1 MHYFTNNKESSENK
15 RSDFITNSKIIKK
28 NEQMINENAFNE
40 GNKLENEY
48 QNSMSKENN
57 TNYKNGL
64 DESKNSFLNSSYK
77 SGMKNYLNNSTNKD
91 VSTAN
96 DNNYVMS
103 INEVNQN
110 NNKLNKKSNDLGNFT
125 SVYESF
131 SNEVPKDVYN
141 LQNEKRKNMS
151 KNNHQYKNSK
161 ENELNHGTS
170 NSNNNNMENGG
181 EKKQIFSRDNSKAEN
196 INSGILNYKSIN
208 VKNEFMSF
216 INSIKNYNNENDS
229 YKKNYLEKE
238 NQIKNK
244 LSNDNGKIKEEKL
257 FDSDHY
263 MSSKNVDEVYNNSD
277 NIKNPDI
284 SESNKNNY
292 EPKNNVNIQSEYKTF
307 DQFFDSGYEQNYGTK
322 KNTSTNLKKNNST
335 IQSIT
340 KVDKNA
346 HSLIIEQNDMH
357 SKQTL
362 SKNQIIY
369 NNNEQCIDYSVEHNN
384 EIYSSRQS
392 DNMHYNEEL
401 VIEKRGKN
409 GQLDQSNNHYN
420 NGEEANSEFINSI
433 DDRETP
439 KKSVQNISN
448 SINKNKADN
457 SLSHSNMSM
466 NSYGKLNGEYFE
478 NMTGSVRLK
487 NGSIKDENDS
497 IDLIDNEQSI
507 NQMMESNIHTMQIA
521 NNKIKMNSYYE
532 RNNVNFEDSN
542 TTTRQSV
549 KSSYGKEEQTENYY
563 VDKRDR
569 IMSNNFLHQSRN
581 SDDKIKK
588 NDTYEQNNNGYL
600 NKTASENQKSNTEKY
615 NNHKNSILKND
626 SIKLNQSKKIA
637 LKGSYSD
644 YGNTVDILRN
654 RKIIT
659 NQYIMDSRSNLL
671 DSNIILM
678 EKNNSYREFKNGIKD
693 SADELLIK
701 SKDTYEKIDDS
712 ISRTNNTQ
720 INSKYIERQI
730 KSKHILGDS
739 ESLRGRK
746 NVERHMSKNL
756 ITNMNISEDNRRE
769 NYSKLSEFS
778 IEDSRESLTE
788 YDLKSSINNYDAEKS
803 DQSDSVN
810 EYMNKNKEIE
820 SKRFYENKKEYLHRS
835 ENINRKKI
843 PIEYKKFNTY
853 VNDIDKNADV
863 NLLREFQKS
872 IKNKK
877 WIIDDSSENNQNY
890 YMGKGKNMRNDDSSQ
905 KINNNYNRISHNNS
919 DSYND
924 QKNMN
929 NTSHNRDTEYDQNA
943 DPPHINYSITNDD
956 SNCLMDIS
964 RISLKNGINVNDKS
978 DNELENSYINFSENA
993 HNINCELEV
1002 SLNQQVNKYSN
1013 SLNEFSTSINASQTD
1028 INISNNFYLTA
1039 SNISR
1044 HIIDIDNKLSPKS
1057 NYNYITKLSVNRN
1070 FDNTDLQISYIEN
1083 EIQNKIKEFDIFLGQ
1098 HFERKCNHVLNRI
1111 EKLLS
1116 CDFFSNN

>member
-1 MHYFTNNKESSENK
+1 MHYFTKNKESSENK

-28 NEQMINENAFNE
+28 NEQRINENVFNE
-40 GNKLENEY
+40 GNKLENGY
-48 QNSMSKENN
+48 QNGMSKEN

-64 DESKNSFLNSSYK
+64 DDSKNSFLNSSYK
-77 SGMKNYLNNSTNKD
+77 SGMGNYLNNSTNKD
-91 VSTAN
+91 VSTIN
-96 DNNYVMS
+96 DNNYVTNN
-103 INEVNQN
+103 NEVNQN
-110 NNKLNKKSNDLGNFT
+110 NNKLNKKNNDLGNFT

-141 LQNEKRKNMS
+141 LQNERRKNMS
-151 KNNHQYKNSK
+151 KNNYQYKNSK
-161 ENELNHGTS
+161 ESELKHGTS
-170 NSNNNNMENGG
+170 NSNNNNGENGG

-196 INSGILNYKSIN
+196 INPGILNYKSIN

-216 INSIKNYNNENDS
+216 INSIKNYNDENDS

-238 NQIKNK
+238 NQIQNK

-257 FDSDHY
+257 FDSNNY
-263 MSSKNVDEVYNNSD
+263 MANKNMDEVYNNSD
-277 NIKNPDI
+277 NIKNPNI

-322 KNTSTNLKKNNST
+322 KNTTNLKKNNST
-335 IQSIT
+335 IQSIS

-346 HSLIIEQNDMH
+346 HNPIIEQNDIH

-362 SKNQIIY
+362 SKNQINY
-369 NNNEQCIDYSVEHNN
+369 NNNEQNIDYNVGHNN
-384 EIYSSRQS
+384 EIYNSRQS

-401 VIEKRGKN
+401 AIEKRERN
-409 GQLDQSNNHYN
+409 GQLGQSNNHYN
-420 NGEEANSEFINSI
+420 NGEEANSEFINST
-433 DDRETP
+433 DDREIQ
-439 KKSVQNISN
+439 KKGVHNISN
-448 SINKNKADN
+448 SSSNNKADN

-466 NSYGKLNGEYFE
+466 NSYDKLNGEYFE
-478 NMTGSVRLK
+478 NMTGSVRQK
-487 NGSIKDENDS
+487 NSSIKDENNS
-497 IDLIDNEQSI
+497 IDLVDNEQSM
-507 NQMMESNIHTMQIA
+507 NQMMESNNHPMQIA
-521 NNKIKMNSYYE
+521 NHKIKTNPYYE
-532 RNNVNFEDSN
+532 RNTVKFEDSN
-542 TTTRQSV
+542 TTMRQSI

-569 IMSNNFLHQSRN
+569 TMSNNFLHQSRN
-581 SDDKIKK
+581 NDDKIKK
-588 NDTYEQNNNGYL
+588 NDTYGQNNKGYM
-600 NKTASENQKSNTEKY
+600 NKTAFENQKSNTEKY

-626 SIKLNQSKKIA
+626 TIKLHQSQEIA
-637 LKGSYSD
+637 LKGGYSD
-644 YGNTVDILRN
+644 YGNTVDILRS
-654 RKIIT
+654 RKITT
-659 NQYIMDSRSNLL
+659 NQNIMDSRSNLL
-671 DSNIILM
+671 DSNIIVM

-693 SADELLIK
+693 SADELLTK
-701 SKDTYEKIDDS
+701 SKDDYEKLDDS

-739 ESLRGRK
+739 ESLRGGK

-756 ITNMNISEDNRRE
+756 ITNMNMNEDNRRGS
-769 NYSKLSEFS
+769 YSKRSEFS

-788 YDLKSSINNYDAEKS
+788 YDLKSSINNYDIEKS

-810 EYMNKNKEIE
+810 EYMNKNKKIE

-853 VNDIDKNADV
+853 VNDIDKNADI

-890 YMGKGKNMRNDDSSQ
+890 YMGGQDMQNDDNNQ

-929 NTSHNRDTEYDQNA
+929 NTSHNRDTEYDQNTNL
-943 DPPHINYSITNDD
+943 PHINYSITNDD
-956 SNCLMDIS
+956 SNGLMDIS
-964 RISLKNGINVNDKS
+964 RISLTNGINVNDKS
-978 DNELENSYINFSENA
+978 DNELENSYINFSENV

-1013 SLNEFSTSINASQTD
+1013 SLNEFSTSINDSQTD
-1028 INISNNFYLTA
+1028 RNISNNFDLTA